1 MPRHVWKFVDLRGR
15 KPSDLLARCRIQDVE
30 NSDDTAHREHGDSPA
45 YAKVLREVDRM
56 VDVSI
61 AALLTAFDVFLV
73 APIVSGRLKEPG
85 LWALLASS
93 VALTYFFA
101 SVGYRLIRA
110 RPNSVGSIASL
121 ATWFT
126 CFGLLVALSLTFV
139 VAAIVKRDLLFAQGA
154 ALSGLLALLAFG
166 AASHFHRKR

>member
-1 MPRHVWKFVDLRGR
+1 M
-15 KPSDLLARCRIQDVE
+15 SDRERLTPIQEVLLAP
-30 NSDDTAHREHGDSPA
+30 GDRLFEKAVGWASA
-45 YAKVLREVDRM
+45 L
-56 VDVSI
+56 I

-110 RPNSVGSIASL
+110 RPNSVGSIASP
-121 ATWFT
+121 ANWFT